1 MQGKPLSPNLEDD
14 YSALLGTTYHDT
26 RINSGLVLC
35 DVRNSS
41 VMGGDAEQKWNN
53 DTLPEWSEVVKSFTP
68 ECGGFFRHTRG

>member
-14 YSALLGTTYHDT
+14 YSALLVTTYHDT

-41 VMGGDAEQKWNN
+41 VMGGDAEQKWN
-53 DTLPEWSEVVKSFTP
+53 E
-68 ECGGFFRHTRG
+68 